1 MSDRVDIDYSEPRIG
16 VFVCHCGTNIAAI
29 VDVKKVVEEV
39 KKLPGVVHA
48 EDYMYMCSGIGQQLI
63 INAIKEKRL
72 NGVVV
77 AACTPSL
84 HYETFAR
91 AVESAGLSRYRYKL
105 VSIREYCSWV
115 HYHDRKRATEK
126 AVRIIAAAVAEI
138 KDNKVYEPIRR
149 KVVKKALVIGGGI
162 AGMTAALDLA
172 NAGIPVILVEK
183 QPTIGGRMI
192 QLSVTFPTL
201 DCAQCTITPKMAEV
215 GKHPNIKLYTLSEVI
230 DVSGHI
236 GNFHVKI
243 RKKPRMVDPEECR
256 LCGFCERACP
266 VEVVN
271 EFTRGLNKRK
281 AIYLPFPQA
290 VPASYVIDSEH
301 CTRCGLCVKVCPV
314 NAIHLDEK
322 EEIIEEDVGA
332 IIVATG
338 FDLYDGRKLPE
349 YGYGIYKNV
358 IDSLQFEQLIVP
370 SGPTKG
376 RIIRLSDGKPA
387 KRVVFIQC
395 AGQRDVNHLPYCS
408 KICCMYTA
416 KQALM
421 YKTKVPDGEAYI
433 FYIDVRT
440 AGKGYEEFYRK
451 VQEIPGIKYI
461 RGRVGK
467 IWEDENGDLIVT
479 GVDTL
484 TGETVKIRADLV
496 VLALGMIPNLD
507 KKLVEKLKISTDEYG
522 FAQEVHPK
530 LKPVETETGGVY
542 IAGAVQGPKDISE
555 SVAQAS
561 AAAAKALQLLT
572 KDEIEK
578 EPLIAEVDAEKCDGC
593 GLCMATCPYGAIRIE
608 NGKAVIDEVACEGCG
623 MCVPSC
629 PTGAINLRN
638 MTNRQIHEMIKAIY
652 QVRSR

>member
-1 MSDRVDIDYSEPRIG
+1 MPGIDYSEPRIG

-63 INAIKEKRL
+63 INAIREKKL

-91 AVESAGLSRYRYKL
+91 AVESAGLDKQRYEI

-115 HYHDRKRATEK
+115 HFHDRRRATEK
-126 AVRIIAAAVAEI
+126 AIRIIAAAVARI
-138 KDNKVYEPIRR
+138 RNNRVYKPIRR
-149 KVVKKALVIGGGI
+149 RIIKKALVIGGGI
-162 AGMTAALDLA
+162 AGMTAAIDIA

-183 QPTIGGRMI
+183 EPTIGGRMI

-215 GKHPNIKLYTLSEVI
+215 GKHPNIKLYTLSEVV

-243 RKKPRMVDPEECR
+243 RKKPRMVDIEECR
-256 LCGFCERACP
+256 LCGWCSNACP

-271 EFTRGLNKRK
+271 EFTRGLSKRK

-290 VPASYVIDSEH
+290 VPAAYVIDSEH
-301 CTRCGLCVKVCPV
+301 CTRCGMCVKVCPV
-314 NAIHLDEK
+314 NAINLDEK

-332 IIVATG
+332 IVVATG
-338 FDLYDGRKLPE
+338 FDLYDGRRLPE

-376 RIIRLSDGKPA
+376 RIVRLSDGKPV
-387 KRVVFIQC
+387 KTVVFIQC

-416 KQALM
+416 KQAMM
-421 YKTKVPDGEAYI
+421 YKSKVPDGKAYI

-451 VQEIPGIKYI
+451 VQEIPGITYI

-467 IWEDENGDLIVT
+467 VWEDEDGSLVVT

-484 TGETVKIRADLV
+484 SGELVKIKADLV
-496 VLALGMIPNLD
+496 VLALGMVPQLD
-507 KKLVEKLKISTDEYG
+507 RELAAKLKISVDENG

-530 LKPVETETGGVY
+530 LKPVETEAGGVY

-561 AAAAKALQLLT
+561 AAASKVIQLLS
-572 KDEIEK
+572 KDYIEK
-578 EPLIAEVDAEKCDGC
+578 DPLVAEVDESRCDGC
-593 GLCMATCPYGAIRIE
+593 GLCVSTCPYGAISLEDGVARV
-608 NGKAVIDEVACEGCG
+608 NEVACEGCG
-623 MCVPSC
+623 MCAAAC
-629 PTGAINLRN
+629 PVGAIDLRN
-638 MTNRQIHEMIKAIY
+638 LTEKHFDEMIKAIY
-652 QVRSR
+652 GVKTR

>member
-1 MSDRVDIDYSEPRIG
+1 MSGIDYSEPRIG

-48 EDYMYMCSGIGQQLI
+48 EHYMYMCSDPGQQLI
-63 INAIKEKRL
+63 INAIKEKKL

-91 AVESAGLSRYRYKL
+91 AVESAGLSKYRYKI

-115 HYHDRKRATEK
+115 HFHDRKRATEK
-126 AVRIIAAAVAEI
+126 AIRIIAAAVAEI
-138 KDNKVYEPIRR
+138 RNNKVYEPIKR

-162 AGMTAALDLA
+162 AGMTAAIDIA
-172 NAGIPVILVEK
+172 NAGIPLILVEK
-183 QPTIGGRMI
+183 EPTIGGKML

-236 GNFHVKI
+236 GDFKVKI
-243 RKKPRMVDPEECR
+243 RKKPRMVDPDECR

-266 VEVVN
+266 VEVFN

-290 VPASYVIDSEH
+290 VPASYVIDADH
-301 CTRCGLCVKVCPV
+301 CTKCGLCVKVCPV
-314 NAIHLDEK
+314 NAINLEEK
-322 EEIIEEDVGA
+322 EEIIEENVGA
-332 IIVATG
+332 IVVATG
-338 FDLYDGRKLPE
+338 FDLYDGRRLPE

-358 IDSLQFEQLIVP
+358 VDALQFEQLIVP

-376 RIIRLSDGKPA
+376 QIVRLSDGKPA
-387 KRVVFIQC
+387 KTVVFIQC

-416 KQALM
+416 KQAM
-421 YKTKVPDGEAYI
+421 MFKSKVPDGKAYI

-451 VQEIPGIKYI
+451 VQEIMGITYI

-467 IWEDENGDLIVT
+467 VWEDEDGSLIVT

-484 TGETVKIRADLV
+484 SGELVKIKADLV
-496 VLALGMIPNLD
+496 VLALGMVPQLD
-507 KKLVEKLKISTDEYG
+507 KKLAEKLKISTDEYG

-530 LKPVETETGGVY
+530 LKPVETEVGGIY

-561 AAAAKALQLLT
+561 AAASKVIQLLT
-572 KDEIEK
+572 KKEIEK
-578 EPLIAEVDAEKCDGC
+578 DPLIAEIDESRCDGC
-593 GLCMATCPYGAIRIE
+593 GICASTCPYGAITIEDGVARI
-608 NGKAVIDEVACEGCG
+608 NEVTCDGCG
-623 MCVPSC
+623 MCAAAC
-629 PTGAINLRN
+629 PVGAI
-638 MTNRQIHEMIKAIY
+638 
-652 QVRSR
+652 QVRNLTDKHLSDMIRAVYGVKT

>member
-1 MSDRVDIDYSEPRIG
+1 MLDGIDYSEPRIG
-16 VFVCHCGTNIAAI
+16 VFVCHCGTNIAAV
-29 VDVKKVVEEV
+29 VDVKKVVEEA

-63 INAIKEKRL
+63 INAIREKKL

-91 AVESAGLSRYRYKL
+91 AVESAGLSRQRYKI

-115 HYHDRKRATEK
+115 HFHDRKRATEK
-126 AVRIIAAAVAEI
+126 AIRIVAAAVAEI
-138 KDNKVYEPIRR
+138 RDNKVYEPIRR
-149 KVVKKALVIGGGI
+149 KVIKKALVIGGGI

-183 QPTIGGRMI
+183 EPTIGGKMI

-201 DCAQCTITPKMAEV
+201 DCAQCTITPRMAEV

-256 LCGFCERACP
+256 LCGWCANACP
-266 VEVVN
+266 VEVIN
-271 EFTRGLNKRK
+271 EFTRGLSKRK

-290 VPASYVIDSEH
+290 VPASFVIDEEH
-301 CTRCGLCVKVCPV
+301 CTRCGMCVKVCPV
-314 NAIHLDEK
+314 NAINLDEK

-332 IIVATG
+332 IILATG
-338 FDLYDGRKLPE
+338 YDLYDGRKLPE

-376 RIIRLSDGKPA
+376 RIVRISDGKPA

-408 KICCMYTA
+408 KICCMYVA
-416 KQALM
+416 KEALM
-421 YKTKVPDGEAYI
+421 FKSKVPDGEAYI

-440 AGKGYEEFYRK
+440 AGKGYEEFYKK
-451 VQEIPGIKYI
+451 VQEIPGVKYI

-467 IWEDENGDLIVT
+467 VWEDENGDLIVT
-479 GVDTL
+479 GIDTL

-507 KKLVEKLKISTDEYG
+507 KRLVEKLKISTDEYG

-530 LKPVETETGGVY
+530 LKPVETEIGGVY

-561 AAAAKALQLLT
+561 AAASKALQLLT

-578 EPLIAEVDAEKCDGC
+578 EPLIAEVDRERCDGC
-593 GLCMATCPYGAIRIE
+593 GLCVATCPYSAIKLEDGYAR
-608 NGKAVIDEVACEGCG
+608 VDEIACEGCG

-638 MTNRQIHEMIKAIY
+638 MTNKQIHEIIKAVY
-652 QVRSR
+652 GVR

>member
-1 MSDRVDIDYSEPRIG
+1 MSGIDYSEPRIG

-48 EDYMYMCSGIGQQLI
+48 EHYMYMCSDPGQQLI
-63 INAIKEKRL
+63 INAIKEKKL
-72 NGVVV
+72 NGVIV

-91 AVESAGLSRYRYKL
+91 AVESAGLSKYRYKI

-115 HYHDRKRATEK
+115 HFHDRKRATEK
-126 AVRIIAAAVAEI
+126 AIRIIAAAVAEI
-138 KDNKVYEPIRR
+138 RNNKVYEPIKR

-162 AGMTAALDLA
+162 AGMTAAIDIA

-183 QPTIGGRMI
+183 EPTIGGKML

-236 GNFHVKI
+236 GDFKVKI
-243 RKKPRMVDPEECR
+243 RKKPRMVDPDECR

-266 VEVVN
+266 VEVFN

-290 VPASYVIDSEH
+290 VPASYVIDVDH
-301 CTRCGLCVKVCPV
+301 CTKCGLCVKVCPV
-314 NAIHLDEK
+314 NAINLEEK
-322 EEIIEEDVGA
+322 EEIIEENVGA
-332 IIVATG
+332 IVVATG
-338 FDLYDGRKLPE
+338 FDLYDGRRLPE

-358 IDSLQFEQLIVP
+358 VDALQFEQLIVP

-376 RIIRLSDGKPA
+376 QIVRLSDGKPA
-387 KRVVFIQC
+387 KTVVFIQC

-416 KQALM
+416 KQAMM
-421 YKTKVPDGEAYI
+421 YKSKVPDGKAYI

-451 VQEIPGIKYI
+451 VQEIMGITYI

-467 IWEDENGDLIVT
+467 IWEDEDGSLIVT

-484 TGETVKIRADLV
+484 SGELVKIKADLV
-496 VLALGMIPNLD
+496 VLALGMVPQLD
-507 KKLVEKLKISTDEYG
+507 KKLAEKLKISTDEYG

-530 LKPVETETGGVY
+530 LKPVETEVGGIY

-561 AAAAKALQLLT
+561 AAASKVIQLLT
-572 KDEIEK
+572 KKEIEK
-578 EPLIAEVDAEKCDGC
+578 DPLIAEIDESRCDGC
-593 GLCMATCPYGAIRIE
+593 GICASTCPYGAITIE
-608 NGKAVIDEVACEGCG
+608 DGVAKINEVMCDGCG
-623 MCVPSC
+623 MCAAAC
-629 PTGAINLRN
+629 PVGAI
-638 MTNRQIHEMIKAIY
+638 
-652 QVRSR
+652 QVRNLTDKHLSDMIRAVYGVKT

>member
-1 MSDRVDIDYSEPRIG
+1 MSGIDYSEPRIG

-48 EDYMYMCSGIGQQLI
+48 EHYMYMCSDPGQQLI
-63 INAIKEKRL
+63 INAIKEKKL

-91 AVESAGLSRYRYKL
+91 AVESAGLSKYRYKI

-115 HYHDRKRATEK
+115 HFHDRKRATEK

-138 KDNKVYEPIRR
+138 RNNKVYEPIKR

-162 AGMTAALDLA
+162 AGMTAAIDIA

-183 QPTIGGRMI
+183 EPTIGGKML

-236 GNFHVKI
+236 GDFKVKI
-243 RKKPRMVDPEECR
+243 RKKPRMVDPDECR

-266 VEVVN
+266 VEVFN

-290 VPASYVIDSEH
+290 VQASYVIDANH
-301 CTRCGLCVKVCPV
+301 CTKCGLCVKVCPV
-314 NAIHLDEK
+314 NAINLEEK
-322 EEIIEEDVGA
+322 EEIIEENVGA
-332 IIVATG
+332 IVVATG

-358 IDSLQFEQLIVP
+358 VDALQFEQLIVP

-376 RIIRLSDGKPA
+376 QIVRLSDGKPA
-387 KRVVFIQC
+387 KTVVFIQC

-416 KQALM
+416 KQAM
-421 YKTKVPDGEAYI
+421 MFKSKVPDGKAYI

-451 VQEIPGIKYI
+451 VQEIMGITYI

-467 IWEDENGDLIVT
+467 VWEDKDGSLIVT

-484 TGETVKIRADLV
+484 SGELVKIKADLV
-496 VLALGMIPNLD
+496 VLALGMVPQLD
-507 KKLVEKLKISTDEYG
+507 KKLAEKLKISTDEYG

-530 LKPVETETGGVY
+530 LKPVETEVGGIY

-561 AAAAKALQLLT
+561 AAASKVIQLLT
-572 KDEIEK
+572 KKEIEK
-578 EPLIAEVDAEKCDGC
+578 DPLIAEIDESRCDGC
-593 GLCMATCPYGAIRIE
+593 GICASTCPYGAITIEDGVARI
-608 NGKAVIDEVACEGCG
+608 NEVTCDGCG
-623 MCVPSC
+623 MCAAAC
-629 PTGAINLRN
+629 PVGAIQVRNL
-638 MTNRQIHEMIKAIY
+638 TDKHLSEMIRAVYGVKT
-652 QVRSR
+652 

>member
-1 MSDRVDIDYSEPRIG
+1 MGDKEGFEQPRIG
-16 VFVCHCGTNIAAI
+16 VFVCHCGTNIAGA
-29 VDVKKVVEEV
+29 VDVKKVVEAV
-39 KKLPGVVHA
+39 KKLPGVVFA
-48 EDYMYMCSGIGQQLI
+48 TDYQYMCSGIGQQLI
-63 INAIKEKRL
+63 IDSIKKYGL

-115 HYHDRKRATEK
+115 HFFDRRRATEK
-126 AVRIIAAAVAEI
+126 AIRIIAGAVAEI
-138 KDNKVYEPIRR
+138 AKNRVYEPIRR
-149 KVVKKALVIGGGI
+149 GVVRKALVIGGGI

-183 QPTIGGRMI
+183 EPTIGGKMI

-201 DCAQCTITPKMAEV
+201 DCAQCTITPRMAET

-230 DVSGHI
+230 DVSGHV
-236 GNFHVKI
+236 GNFHVRI

-256 LCGFCERACP
+256 LCGFCERVCP

-271 EFTRGLNKRK
+271 EFTRGLSKRK

-290 VPASYVIDSEH
+290 VPASYVIDAEH
-301 CTRCGLCVKVCPV
+301 CTRCGKCVQVCPV

-322 EEIIEEDVGA
+322 EEVIEEDVGA
-332 IIVATG
+332 IILATG
-338 FDLYDGRKLPE
+338 YELYDGRKLPE
-349 YGYGIYKNV
+349 YGYGIYRNV

-376 RIIRLSDGKPA
+376 QMIRPSDGKPI

-416 KQALM
+416 KQAM
-421 YKTKVPDGEAYI
+421 MFKSKVPDGEAYI
-433 FYIDVRT
+433 FYIDIRA
-440 AGKGYEEFYRK
+440 AGKGYEEFVKK
-451 VQEIPGIKYI
+451 VQEITGIKYI

-484 TGETVKIRADLV
+484 SGETIKIKADLV

-530 LKPVETETGGVY
+530 LKPVETEVSGIF

-561 AAAAKALQLLT
+561 AAASKALQLLT
-572 KDEIEK
+572 KKEIEK
-578 EPLIAEVDAEKCDGC
+578 DPLIAEVDESRCDGC
-593 GLCMATCPYGAIRIE
+593 GLCASTCPYGAIRFE
-608 NGKAVIDEVACEGCG
+608 NGVARIDEVACEGCG
-623 MCVPSC
+623 MCVPAC
-629 PTGAINLRN
+629 PVGAIQLRN
-638 MTNRQIHEMIKAIY
+638 LTDEQISDMIKAIAE
-652 QVRSR
+652 VSVK